1 MRNEHLQG
9 ITAMLLS
16 VGGFALMDAGLKQ
29 LSEHYSPM
37 QVSCLRGA
45 ASLPFILLPIA
56 VRNDWRSLK
65 PVRWGLHLARGVLAV
80 IMMATFVYAV
90 SVLSL
95 ASTYAIVLCA
105 PLFVTA
111 LSVPLLGERV
121 GWRRWAVILFG
132 FAGVLMMLRPSGE
145 NLVTLGGLAAVVCAL
160 AYALS
165 AIAIRV
171 LARTDTT
178 ASTVVWLMVML
189 TVFAGVLAWPDWR
202 PVRSADLWWIAWIGL
217 TGAVAQLFVTTA
229 FRKAPPSVVAPFEYS
244 ALLWGVALDWVIWS
258 TLPDARTLF
267 GGSVVIASGLY
278 IIFRERGLLRREP
291 RLAPSADG
299 GTGP

>member
-1 MRNEHLQG
+1 MRNENLQG

-56 VRNDWRSLK
+56 LRNEWRLLR
-65 PVRWGLHLARGVLAV
+65 PVRWSLHLARGVLAV
-80 IMMATFVYAV
+80 IMIASFVYAV

-121 GWRRWAVILFG
+121 GWRRWVVILVG
-132 FAGVLMMLRPSGE
+132 LAGVLTMLRPTGE
-145 NLVTLGGLAAVVCAL
+145 NLITLGGLAAVVCAFT
-160 AYALS
+160 YALS
-165 AIAIRV
+165 AITIRV
-171 LARTDTT
+171 LASTDTT
-178 ASTVVWLMVML
+178 ASTIVWLMVML
-189 TVFAGVLAWPDWR
+189 TAFAGLLAWPDWR
-202 PVRSADLWWIAWIGL
+202 PIRSADLWWIAWIGL
-217 TGAVAQLFVTTA
+217 TGAIAQLFITIA
-229 FRKAPPSVVAPFEYS
+229 FRKAPPSVVAPFEYT
-244 ALLWGVALDWVIWS
+244 ALLWGVALDWAIWS
-258 TLPDARTLF
+258 VLPDARTML
-267 GGSVVIASGLY
+267 GGSIVIASGLY
-278 IIFRERGLLRREP
+278 IIFRERTLARSER
-291 RLAPSADG
+291 RLAAE
-299 GTGP
+299 TGPGS